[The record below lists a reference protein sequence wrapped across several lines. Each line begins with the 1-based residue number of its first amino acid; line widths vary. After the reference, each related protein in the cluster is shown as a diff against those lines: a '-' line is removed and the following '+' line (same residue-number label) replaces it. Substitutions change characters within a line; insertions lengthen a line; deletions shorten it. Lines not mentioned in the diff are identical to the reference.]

1 MFARNV
7 TRRFFSLPAVP
18 TKFQNKMFINGEFV
32 SAASGDTF
40 GTYNPADESLITEV
54 PEAGEEDVN
63 RAVAAARHAFDHG
76 PWRLMTGHDRSV
88 LMHRFADLLDRD
100 KDELAALEALDNG
113 KHVAVAQAADIN
125 LVIRQFRSYAGW
137 ADKHFGDVVP
147 IAGPYFQYTREEP
160 VGVAAQIIPWNF
172 PALMAA
178 WKWGPALATGCVT
191 VTKVAE
197 QTPLSALKM
206 AELSQEAGFPPG
218 VINVIT
224 GQGAAG
230 SMLAKHRDVDKVAFT
245 GSTEVGYDVMRNSH
259 VHNLKRVSLELG
271 GKSANI
277 ILSDADVDLAVQQAT
292 FGLFFNAGQCC
303 CAGSRAFVHESIYD
317 QFVEKSV
324 AHAAS
329 LKLGGQFSANV
340 DQGPQID
347 RTQMDK
353 ILKYVESGRS
363 DGAELLTGGNRFGD
377 KGFYVEPTVF
387 AGVTDDMQIA
397 KEEIFGPVMAVMK
410 FSTVDEVI
418 QRANNSN
425 YGLAAG
431 LVTQSLDNALYV
443 SNALRAGTIYVNC
456 FDVFTESTSFG
467 GYKDSGIGREV
478 GKNGLKN
485 YLETKNVIIKTPEG
499 CLP

>member
-1 MFARNV
+1 M
-7 TRRFFSLPAVP
+7 
-18 TKFQNKMFINGEFV
+18 G
-32 SAASGDTF
+32 
-40 GTYNPADESLITEV
+40 ITEV

-160 VGVAAQIIPWNF
+160 VGGAAQIIPWNF

-191 VTKVAE
+191 VTKGAE

-292 FGLFFNAGQCC
+292 FGLFFNTGQCC
-303 CAGSRAFVHESIYD
+303 CAGSRAFVHESIY
-317 QFVEKSV
+317 
-324 AHAAS
+324 
-329 LKLGGQFSANV
+329 
-340 DQGPQID
+340 D

-397 KEEIFGPVMAVMK
+397 KEEIIGPVMAVMK

>member
-1 MFARNV
+1 M
-7 TRRFFSLPAVP
+7 
-18 TKFQNKMFINGEFV
+18 G
-32 SAASGDTF
+32 
-40 GTYNPADESLITEV
+40 
-54 PEAGEEDVN
+54 
-63 RAVAAARHAFDHG
+63 
-76 PWRLMTGHDRSV
+76 
-88 LMHRFADLLDRD
+88 
-100 KDELAALEALDNG
+100 
-113 KHVAVAQAADIN
+113 
-125 LVIRQFRSYAGW
+125 
-137 ADKHFGDVVP
+137 
-147 IAGPYFQYTREEP
+147 
-160 VGVAAQIIPWNF
+160 
-172 PALMAA
+172 
-178 WKWGPALATGCVT
+178 
-191 VTKVAE
+191 
-197 QTPLSALKM
+197 
-206 AELSQEAGFPPG
+206 
-218 VINVIT
+218 
-224 GQGAAG
+224 
-230 SMLAKHRDVDKVAFT
+230 
-245 GSTEVGYDVMRNSH
+245 
-259 VHNLKRVSLELG
+259 
-271 GKSANI
+271 
-277 ILSDADVDLAVQQAT
+277 T

-363 DGAELLTGGNRFGD
+363 DGAELL
-377 KGFYVEPTVF
+377 
-387 AGVTDDMQIA
+387 TDDMQIA